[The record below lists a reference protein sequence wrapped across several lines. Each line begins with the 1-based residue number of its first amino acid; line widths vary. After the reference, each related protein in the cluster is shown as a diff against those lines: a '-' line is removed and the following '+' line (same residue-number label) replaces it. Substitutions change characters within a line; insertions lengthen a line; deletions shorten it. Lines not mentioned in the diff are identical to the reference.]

1 MIPTGM
7 KGILRNPQESS
18 GMRQESSGILRNE
31 TGIFR
36 NNWIPVGM
44 ELDYAGMA

>member
-1 MIPTGM
+1 
-7 KGILRNPQESS
+7 
-18 GMRQESSGILRNE
+18 MRQESSGILRNE
-31 TGIFR
+31 TGILR